1 MKKPLLLWTAASGF
15 FEKDLN
21 ILRKK
26 YNPIIKPKI
35 NKKETIK
42 ILKNN
47 IFKVWV
53 IDTCPNFEINKEIL
67 DNCPS
72 LLVLASPAT
81 GSTHLDNKYII
92 KKKIKYI
99 SIRNRKIINK
109 IYSSSEHAFTLLL
122 ASIRNLRPG
131 MSSAFS
137 GEWRKNEKNLR
148 TFELSEKKL
157 GLIGFGRIG
166 KNLSRYALAF
176 GLKVGFFD
184 PYKNSKNSKIKK
196 FKKIRDLY
204 RWSNIIS
211 IQVHLDEKTKKL
223 INEDLISSCKM
234 QKTIVNISRGEIV
247 DEKSIIKNIKNG
259 KILKYATDVITDEQN
274 KNKINEN
281 PIIKFG
287 KKDSRVIVTPHTGG
301 LSYDSEK
308 KAAMDI
314 ISQLIKLKI

>member
-99 SIRNRKIINK
+99 SIKNRKIINK

-122 ASIRNLRPG
+122 ASIRNLRSG

-176 GLKVGFFD
+176 GLEVGFFD

-196 FKKIRDLY
+196 FKKIKDLY

-259 KILKYATDVITDEQN
+259 KILKYATDVITNEQN